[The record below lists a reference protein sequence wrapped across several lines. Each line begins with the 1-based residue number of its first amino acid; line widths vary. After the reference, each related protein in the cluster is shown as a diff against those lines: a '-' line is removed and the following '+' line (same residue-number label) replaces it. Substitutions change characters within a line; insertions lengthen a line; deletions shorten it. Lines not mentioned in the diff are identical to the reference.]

1 MARTK
6 QATPLRREPS
16 SEYYSKADQNG
27 TPTREPRNLDNEVN
41 GNVVANGFTAAETVI
56 ETLAPDAKKE
66 AGALQFLIA
75 VGGIYGSL

>member
-16 SEYYSKADQNG
+16 SEYTSKADRNG
-27 TPTREPRNLDNEVN
+27 TPSRSTQILDKALN
-41 GNVVANGFTAAETVI
+41 GNAADHTHAEDVLKSMVP
-56 ETLAPDAKKE
+56 ESRKE
-66 AGALQFLIA
+66 AGAFQFFVA